1 MTKNHEMDKTVNIYK
16 ELLYISSELIKI
28 KQKVYFFLDL
38 NNNRYFATN
47 CACFLAVK
55 VYAFESV
62 CFYLSCIVNLRC
74 CLNCI
79 HSKIT
84 IHVNA
89 IL

>member
-1 MTKNHEMDKTVNIYK
+1 MDKTVNK
-16 ELLYISSELIKI
+16 ELLYISSELIKM
-28 KQKVYFFLDL
+28 KLEAYFLLDL
-38 NNNRYFATN
+38 NNHKYFATN
-47 CACFLAVK
+47 CACVLAVK

-84 IHVNA
+84 IYVNA
-89 IL
+89 ML